1 MQLARSALPFSDHI
15 HGQQEPD
22 LVMIQANAAVSFA
35 AYGMAQ
41 ASGTGP
47 IASETASVLN

>member
-1 MQLARSALPFSDHI
+1 M
-15 HGQQEPD
+15 GNKKPD

-47 IASETASVLN
+47 IASDTVSALN